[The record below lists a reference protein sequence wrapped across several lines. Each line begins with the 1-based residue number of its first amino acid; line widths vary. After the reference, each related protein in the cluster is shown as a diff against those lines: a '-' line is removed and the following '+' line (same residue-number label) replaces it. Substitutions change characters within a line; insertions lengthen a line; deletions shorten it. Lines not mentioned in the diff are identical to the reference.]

1 MKYIGIN
8 LVSLEANLK
17 KKYDSIRTPILY
29 INKEECC
36 GCTACYAICPQFAIV
51 MTEDDEGFE
60 YPVINKG
67 LCIGCNMCKNVC
79 PNKHRSSRI

>member
-1 MKYIGIN
+1 M
-8 LVSLEANLK
+8 VA
-17 KKYDSIRTPILY
+17 D
-29 INKEECC
+29 
-36 GCTACYAICPQFAIV
+36 YASTDPGIV